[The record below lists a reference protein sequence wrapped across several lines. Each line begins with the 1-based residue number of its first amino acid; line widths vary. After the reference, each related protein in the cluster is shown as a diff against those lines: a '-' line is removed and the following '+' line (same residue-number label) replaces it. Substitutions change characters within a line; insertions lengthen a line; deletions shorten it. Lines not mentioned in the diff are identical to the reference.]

1 MTYFEGFI
9 APVPEANRDAYVKH
23 ASNFAAL
30 SPEFG
35 IARHLEA
42 WDDDVPEGKVTDFRK
57 AVDAKPDEKAVL
69 AFFEYPNRQARDAAN
84 EKFMSDPRMEE
95 MGKNMPF
102 DGKRM
107 IMGGFD
113 AIVEEGS
120 AGGSYTDGFVVPV
133 PEDKREAYQQLA
145 AKMAKVFREKGASR
159 VVEAFSDDVS
169 KGEVTDFYRAVKAED
184 GEGVV
189 FSFIEWPDKATRDE
203 AWKAIMADESM
214 KPEGDMPFNGQ
225 RMFWGGFEPIF
236 DTAAKQRETTQAGTP
251 VTA

>member
-9 APVPEANRDAYVKH
+9 APVPEANKNAYRKH
-23 ASNFAAL
+23 ATEFASL

-35 IARHLEA
+35 IGRHVEA
-42 WDDDVPEGKVTDFRK
+42 WDSDVPEGKVTDFRK
-57 AVDAKPDEKAVL
+57 AVDAKPDEKIVL

-84 EKFMSDPRMEE
+84 EKFMSDPRMAE

-107 IMGGFD
+107 IVGGFK

-133 PEDKREAYQQLA
+133 PEAKTDAYQQLA
-145 AKMAKVFREKGASR
+145 SKMAKVFRKHGATR
-159 VVEAFSDDVS
+159 VIEAISDDVP
-169 KGEVTDFYRAVKAED
+169 KGQVTDFYRAVKADE

-189 FSFIEWPDKATRDE
+189 FSFIEWPDKQTRDE
-203 AWKAIMADESM
+203 AWAKIMADESLR
-214 KPEGDMPFNGQ
+214 PQGDMPFDGK
-225 RMFWGGFEPIF
+225 RMFWGGFDKIV
-236 DTAAKQRETTQAGTP
+236 DTAEQPAIQAGAP